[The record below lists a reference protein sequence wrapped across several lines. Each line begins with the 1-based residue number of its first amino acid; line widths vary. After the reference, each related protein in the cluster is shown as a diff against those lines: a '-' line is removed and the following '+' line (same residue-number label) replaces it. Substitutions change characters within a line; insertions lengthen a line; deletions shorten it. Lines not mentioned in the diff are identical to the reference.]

1 MPAARTTIVVN
12 AAHAGYEVLIEPGLL
27 GHVGRCVAEVAP
39 HANALLAVDEQIA
52 GRYGRRANASLKTA
66 GYTTST
72 VPLPARE
79 SDKTLHAVEALYE
92 VMLAARLERGSPVIA
107 LGGGIIGDIAG
118 FAAATYLRGVP
129 FLPVPTTLL
138 AMVDSAIG
146 GKTGVNV
153 KLPGG
158 RLGKNLIGAFWQPKA
173 VVVDPQLLESLDQRD
188 FRCGLAECVKYAVL
202 ADESLLK
209 FLSDNAADL
218 ARLQMDLLVTL
229 IERCVRIKVEIVE
242 QDERDTGRRTL
253 LNLGHTFAHAIE
265 AHQHLDL
272 RHGEAVSIGLAA
284 AAHLAVLTG
293 RLKSGEQKRITEV
306 LEGFKLPLRLPQAVE
321 VDKLLNA
328 MLYDKKASG
337 GRLRLV
343 LPTGLGTA
351 EVTDD
356 FPDSAVKDA
365 WMHVG
370 AVVVARG

>member
-12 AAHAGYEVLIEPGLL
+12 APHAGYEVLIEPGLL
-27 GHVGRCVAEVAP
+27 GRVGRCVAEVAP

-79 SDKTLHAVEALYE
+79 SNKTLDAVEALYE

-107 LGGGIIGDIAG
+107 LGGGIVGDIAG

-129 FLPVPTTLL
+129 FLPIPTTLL

-202 ADESLLK
+202 ADESLLE

>member
-27 GHVGRCVAEVAP
+27 GRVGRCAAEVAP

-202 ADESLLK
+202 ADASLLE

-293 RLKSGEQKRITEV
+293 RLKSDEQKRITQV
-306 LEGFKLPLRLPQAVE
+306 LEGFKLPLRLPQSVE
-321 VDKLLNA
+321 VDQLLNA

-356 FPDSAVKDA
+356 FPASAVKDA

-370 AVVVARG
+370 AAVVARG

>member
-202 ADESLLK
+202 ADESLLE

>member
-12 AAHAGYEVLIEPGLL
+12 AADAGYEVLIEPGLL

-202 ADESLLK
+202 ADESLLE

>member
-27 GHVGRCVAEVAP
+27 GRVGRCVAEVAP

-202 ADESLLK
+202 ADESLLE

-306 LEGFKLPLRLPQAVE
+306 LEGFRLPLRLPQAVE